1 MAFGKCYCIQLCQSA
16 NRMISC
22 VMDEEAHGKMIQVRA
37 LDGLALPLGMIFQ
50 EFCRLTEPPPQP
62 VAVSLS
68 CPLPVSHK
76 PRPFLLVM
84 ADRLP
89 TSHTQTQG

>member
-1 MAFGKCYCIQLCQSA
+1 M
-16 NRMISC
+16 N
-22 VMDEEAHGKMIQVRA
+22 EEAHGKVIQVRA

-84 ADRLP
+84 AD
-89 TSHTQTQG
+89 TASHKSYANTTVTRPLQYAGKQSI